1 MTALLLEA
9 AYRAHI
15 EEPFTTMDRAET
27 KTRYVERCRPLV
39 QLMLLV
45 PTPVTLTPAGWRIYA
60 LEVWVSAERFDLL
73 EALGD
78 RHVDVGWLA
87 EILSTRG
94 RGSVGDLAHP
104 AASRLNE
111 ARGALVEVG
120 AVDSV
125 DAVAIALASLDKLS
139 SEEIARLREAI

>member
-1 MTALLLEA
+1 VTALLLEA

-78 RHVDVGWLA
+78 RHVDAAGLPKFF
-87 EILSTRG
+87 L
-94 RGSVGDLAHP
+94 P
-104 AASRLNE
+104 AAGVQS
-111 ARGALVEVG
+111 
-120 AVDSV
+120 
-125 DAVAIALASLDKLS
+125 AISLTRRRP
-139 SEEIARLREAI
+139 A